1 MPLSTL
7 LIIILF
13 LVGLY
18 FYIKTSD
25 GSYVEGL
32 TNESSNN
39 DSTSLGQRC
48 PNLLIKKGSSYY
60 LYNSKLTEV
69 PGVNPIQF
77 ENLEEYV
84 EFLDWQKSQGIRCP
98 VLYLQQSFN
107 AQGEPCYTAR
117 PGVTEPQGGLP
128 PCKGKNPNPTLL
140 IDAARNDPPYNI
152 NSYPGYD
159 QNNQYVGST
168 TPLDA
173 MKINKTDAMANAMT
187 SSWKGVNYTKKKVK
201 SGIYKD
207 DVVGMKN

>member
-173 MKINKTDAMANAMT
+173 MNINKTDAMANAMT